1 MRIGIDA
8 SCWSNRRG
16 FGRFT
21 RGLLPAMFAAPRG
34 HSFCLFVDQP
44 PAPEMAHANVQVVE
58 VPASRPVTEFAVA
71 GDRRSL
77 RDIYSFSRAVGRE
90 AIDLMFFPAAY
101 SWFPTPVASPP
112 SSRSMMR

>member
-21 RGLLPAMFAAPRG
+21 RGLLPAMFAASRG
-34 HSFCLFVDQP
+34 NSFCLFVDQP
-44 PAPEMAHANVQVVE
+44 PAPEMAQPNVNVVE
-58 VPASRPVTEFAVA
+58 VCTSRPVTESAIA

-77 RDIYSFSRAVGRE
+77 RDIYSFSRAVRRE

-101 SWFPTPVASPP
+101 
-112 SSRSMMR
+112 